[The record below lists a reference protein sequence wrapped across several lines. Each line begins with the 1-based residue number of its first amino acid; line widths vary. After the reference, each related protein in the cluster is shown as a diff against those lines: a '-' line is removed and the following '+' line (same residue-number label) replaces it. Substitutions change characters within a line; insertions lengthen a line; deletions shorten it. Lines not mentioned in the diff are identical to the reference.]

1 MQYNKMKHHIL
12 TYISKRGIII
22 LQYEINAAKGGDR
35 MKAIQKY
42 RELAGMTQA
51 MLAEKIGVTQST
63 ISNWE
68 CGERKP
74 DIYALKKIAYA
85 LSCTTDE
92 LLAYVNVHMND
103 GKDKEESE

>member
-1 MQYNKMKHHIL
+1 M
-12 TYISKRGIII
+12 T
-22 LQYEINAAKGGDR
+22 
-35 MKAIQKY
+35 AIQKY

-51 MLAEKIGVTQST
+51 MLAEKIGVTQSA

-74 DIYALKKIAYA
+74 DIYTLKKLASV

-92 LLAYVNVHMND
+92 LLAYVNAHMDD
-103 GKDKEESE
+103 GKDKEEEE